1 MAKATPLSLA
11 ELNTLM
17 QRLEA
22 TLQVLVGGGGRRVG
36 NLGGGGNGRRG
47 PRRPRA
53 DGKQLQARLLDT
65 LKGAKNGLSLKD
77 VAGKVGGPK
86 ETVAYHL
93 RVLRDAK
100 KARIVGNR
108 GTARWLA
115 V

>member
-22 TLQVLVGGGGRRVG
+22 TLQILVGGSTRRIG
-36 NLGGGGNGRRG
+36 SLTGNGRRG
-47 PRRPRA
+47 PRRNRA
-53 DGKQLQARLLDT
+53 DGKQLQAKLLDT
-65 LKGAKNGLSLKD
+65 LKGSKNGLSLGD
-77 VAGKVGGPK
+77 VADKVGGPK

-108 GTARWLA
+108 GTARWHA

>member
-1 MAKATPLSLA
+1 MAKANPLSLA

-22 TLQVLVGGGGRRVG
+22 TLQILVGGGGRRVG
-36 NLGGGGNGRRG
+36 SLGGGNGRRG
-47 PRRPRA
+47 PRRNRA

-65 LKGAKNGLSLKD
+65 LKGAKSGLSLGD
-77 VAGKVGGPK
+77 VAEKVGGPK

-108 GTARWLA
+108 GTARWHA